1 MKVEKI
7 HRVEQVGRLESKD
20 LTEKKFDSTLGEKR
34 RQFKERL
41 QQDAKKKK
49 EEAFDRKK
57 AKAESDTARLAAEMR
72 IKRIDNEE
80 QQK

>member
-41 QQDAKKKK
+41 QQDAKKKN

>member
-1 MKVEKI
+1 MRIEKI
-7 HRVEQVGRLESKD
+7 SRIQQVKKLGGED

-57 AKAESDTARLAAEMR
+57 AKAEADIARLAAEMR

-80 QQK
+80 QEK